1 MKHLCRAVLAAG
13 WLFCRLGAWL
23 ISGFGLTGIQRVTP
37 PRLAPATDKHGQS
50 GKELIVELSILPRA
64 LLALLLCTVSISAHA
79 KEMVLTCTNP
89 SSGTAWDVKIDFDR
103 RMADSFPAE
112 ITDQSITWQD
122 PQRQGIYEFD
132 RASGDMTMRGP
143 SSTGGYFLYYHCRA
157 D

>member
-1 MKHLCRAVLAAG
+1 M
-13 WLFCRLGAWL
+13 
-23 ISGFGLTGIQRVTP
+23 
-37 PRLAPATDKHGQS
+37 
-50 GKELIVELSILPRA
+50 ELSILPRA